1 MISYLTYESYDANIK
16 AMARREGA
24 VHVATTRR
32 KHGEKVYET
41 HLLRRTYREGGSVK
55 HETLGNISHL
65 PPNVIEMIRLA
76 LKGEA
81 FLPASSS
88 LEIVRSL
95 PHGHVACV
103 LGTMRKLGLEGTIA
117 SRPSRE
123 RDLVAA
129 MVAGRIIDP
138 SSKLACARALDP
150 ETATSSLGE
159 VLGVSGASEDD
170 LYRAMDWLCARQA
183 RIEAKLAARHLAHGS
198 LVLYDVSS
206 SYYTGS
212 SCPLADFGHSRD
224 GKKGFPQIN
233 YGLLCNREGIPV
245 AVEVFKGNVGDPSTL
260 GSAIEKIRSR
270 FELASVVLVGDR
282 GLITSARIEGE
293 LSGVEGL
300 KWITALKAPAIR
312 VLAEEGIIQPSLF
325 DKTDLAEISSPDYP
339 GERLIACHNPLLA
352 FDRARTR
359 QELLKATEAELDK
372 IVAATRRSKR
382 PLKGK
387 DKIALRVGRVIDRF
401 KVAKHFKLTITEE
414 AFSYERDESRIE
426 EEAALDG
433 IYVIRT
439 SLPAQ
444 ESSPEEAV
452 RAYKD
457 LSRVEQAFRCIKT
470 VDLKVRP
477 INHRK
482 PDRVRA
488 HVFICMLAY
497 YVEWHMR
504 RSLAPMLF
512 EEEERELAE
521 ALRESV
527 VAPAIRTP
535 SARRKAASKR
545 SEDGLPVH
553 SFQTLLSDLRTIA
566 KNRIHPVSQND
577 SGAFAFDLITK
588 PTPLQRKALDLLG
601 VSLTP

>member
-1 MISYLTYESYDANIK
+1 
-16 AMARREGA
+16 
-24 VHVATTRR
+24 
-32 KHGEKVYET
+32 VYET
-41 HLLRRTYREGGSVK
+41 HLLRRTFREGGKVK

-65 PPNVIEMIRLA
+65 PPEVIEMIRLA

-88 LEIVRSL
+88 LKITRSL

-103 LGTMRKLGLEGTIA
+103 LGTMRKLGLENILA

-129 MVAGRIIDP
+129 MVAGRILEP

-150 ETATSSLGE
+150 ETATSTLAE
-159 VLGVSGASEDD
+159 ALGVSGATEDE

-183 RIEAKLAARHLAHGS
+183 RIEVKLAKRHLEQGS
-198 LVLYDVSS
+198 LILYDVSS

-224 GKKGFPQIN
+224 GKRGFPQIN

-245 AVEVFKGNVGDPSTL
+245 AVEVFRGNTGDPSTL

-270 FELASVVLVGDR
+270 FGLASVVLVGDR
-282 GLITSARIEGE
+282 GLITSARITEE
-293 LSGVEGL
+293 LAGIEGL
-300 KWITALKAPAIR
+300 AWITALKAPAIR
-312 VLAEEGIIQPSLF
+312 ALAEEGVIQPSLF
-325 DKTDLAEISSPDYP
+325 DTTDLAEISSPDYP

-352 FDRARTR
+352 SERARTR
-359 QELLKATEAELDK
+359 QELLAATEAELDK
-372 IVAATRRSKR
+372 IVAATRRDKR
-382 PLKGK
+382 PLRGK
-387 DKIALRVGRVIDRF
+387 DKIALRVGRAIDRF
-401 KVAKHFKLTITEE
+401 KVAKHFKLNIGEE
-414 AFSYERDESRIE
+414 SFSYQRDEERIA

-439 SLPAQ
+439 SVPAQ

-457 LSRVEQAFRCIKT
+457 LARVEQAFRCLKT
-470 VDLKVRP
+470 VDLKARP
-477 INHRK
+477 IGHRR

-497 YVEWHMR
+497 YLEWHMR
-504 RSLAPMLF
+504 RCLAPILF
-512 EEEERELAE
+512 EEEERELAC

-527 VAPAIRTP
+527 VAPAQRTP
-535 SARRKAASKR
+535 AAKRKAAGKR
-545 SEDGLPVH
+545 TEDGLPVH
-553 SFQTLLSDLRTIA
+553 SFQTLLADLRTIA
-566 KNRIHPVSQND
+566 KNRVNPVGQYAE
-577 SGAFAFDLITK
+577 GAFAFDLITQ

-601 VSLTP
+601 VSLTL

>member
-1 MISYLTYESYDANIK
+1 
-16 AMARREGA
+16 MARREGA

-32 KHGEKVYET
+32 KYGDRVYET
-41 HLLRRTYREGGSVK
+41 HLLRRTYREGSKVK

-65 PPNVIEMIRLA
+65 PAHVIEMIRLA
-76 LKGEA
+76 LRGEA
-81 FLPASSS
+81 FLPAGSS

-103 LGTMRKLGLEGTIA
+103 LGTMRRLGLENIIA

-129 MVAGRIIDP
+129 MVAGRILEP

-150 ETATSSLGE
+150 ETATSTLGE
-159 VLGVSGASEDD
+159 ELGVAGASEDD

-183 RIEAKLAARHLAHGS
+183 RIEGKLSRRHLEEGS

-224 GKKGFPQIN
+224 GRKGFPQIN
-233 YGLLCNREGIPV
+233 YGLLCSRSGIPV
-245 AVEVFKGNVGDPSTL
+245 AVEVFEGNVGDPSTL
-260 GSAIEKIRSR
+260 ASAIAKIRSR
-270 FELASVVLVGDR
+270 FELESVVLVGDR
-282 GLITSARIEGE
+282 GLITSARIKEE
-293 LSGVEGL
+293 LQGIEGL

-312 VLAEEGIIQPSLF
+312 RLAEEGAIQPSLF
-325 DKTDLAEISSPDYP
+325 DATDLAEISSPDYP
-339 GERLIACHNPLLA
+339 GERLIACRNPFLA
-352 FDRARTR
+352 SDRARTR
-359 QELLKATEAELDK
+359 CELLAATEAELEK
-372 IVAATRRSKR
+372 IVQATKRSKR
-382 PLKGK
+382 PLRGK

-401 KVAKHFKLTITEE
+401 RVAKHFKLTITEE
-414 AFSYERDESRIE
+414 AFSFERDEKRIA

-439 SLPAQ
+439 SVPAQ
-444 ESSPEEAV
+444 KSSAEEAV

-457 LSRVEQAFRCIKT
+457 LSRVEQAFRCLKT

-477 INHRK
+477 IGHRR

-504 RSLAPMLF
+504 KSLAPMLF
-512 EEEERELAE
+512 DEEERELAE
-521 ALRESV
+521 ALRASV
-527 VAPAIRTP
+527 VAPAVRTP
-535 SARRKAASKR
+535 SAKRKAASKR

-553 SFQTLLSDLRTIA
+553 SFQTLLADLRTIA
-566 KNRIHPVSQND
+566 KNRIRPLDQEGSA
-577 SGAFAFDLITK
+577 AFAFDLITT

-601 VSLTP
+601 VPLAL

>member
-1 MISYLTYESYDANIK
+1 
-16 AMARREGA
+16 MAGREGA

-103 LGTMRKLGLEGTIA
+103 LGTMRSLGLEGVIS

-123 RDLVAA
+123 RDE
-129 MVAGRIIDP
+129 
-138 SSKLACARALDP
+138 K
-150 ETATSSLGE
+150 
-159 VLGVSGASEDD
+159 
-170 LYRAMDWLCARQA
+170 
-183 RIEAKLAARHLAHGS
+183 RIE
-198 LVLYDVSS
+198 D
-206 SYYTGS
+206 
-212 SCPLADFGHSRD
+212 
-224 GKKGFPQIN
+224 
-233 YGLLCNREGIPV
+233 
-245 AVEVFKGNVGDPSTL
+245 
-260 GSAIEKIRSR
+260 
-270 FELASVVLVGDR
+270 
-282 GLITSARIEGE
+282 
-293 LSGVEGL
+293 
-300 KWITALKAPAIR
+300 
-312 VLAEEGIIQPSLF
+312 
-325 DKTDLAEISSPDYP
+325 
-339 GERLIACHNPLLA
+339 
-352 FDRARTR
+352 
-359 QELLKATEAELDK
+359 
-372 IVAATRRSKR
+372 
-382 PLKGK
+382 
-387 DKIALRVGRVIDRF
+387 
-401 KVAKHFKLTITEE
+401 
-414 AFSYERDESRIE
+414 
-426 EEAALDG
+426 EAALDG

-439 SLPAQ
+439 SVPAQ

-452 RAYKD
+452 RACKD
-457 LSRVEQAFRCIKT
+457 LSRVEQAFCCLKT

-504 RSLAPMLF
+504 RSLAPVLF
-512 EEEERELAE
+512 DEEEREPAE

-527 VAPAIRTP
+527 AAPAARTP
-535 SARRKAASKR
+535 QAKRKAARKR
-545 SEDGLPVH
+545 SEEALPVH
-553 SFQTLLSDLRTIA
+553 SFQTLLADLRTIA
-566 KNRIHPVSQND
+566 RNRIHPTGQND
-577 SGAFAFDLITK
+577 SSAFAFDLTTT

-601 VSLTP
+601 VSLSM

>member
-1 MISYLTYESYDANIK
+1 
-16 AMARREGA
+16 MARREGA

-32 KHGEKVYET
+32 KNGEKVYET
-41 HLLRRTYREGGSVK
+41 HLLRRTYREGGRVK

-65 PPNVIEMIRLA
+65 PPHVIEMIRLA
-76 LKGEA
+76 LRGEA

-103 LGTMRKLGLEGTIA
+103 LGTMRKLGLEGLIA

-150 ETATSSLGE
+150 ETATSTLGE

-170 LYRAMDWLCARQA
+170 LYRAMDWLSKRQQ
-183 RIEAKLAARHLAHGS
+183 RIEAKLSRRHLKEGS

-212 SCPLADFGHSRD
+212 SCPLAEFGHSRD
-224 GKKGFPQIN
+224 GRKGFPQIN
-233 YGLLCNREGIPV
+233 YGLLCTREGIPV
-245 AVEVFKGNVGDPSTL
+245 AVEVFRGNTGDPSTL
-260 GSAIEKIRSR
+260 ASAIAKIRSR
-270 FELASVVLVGDR
+270 FGLASVALVGDR
-282 GLITSARIEGE
+282 GLITSARIKEE
-293 LSGVEGL
+293 LSGIEGL
-300 KWITALKAPAIR
+300 KWITALRAPAIR
-312 VLAEEGIIQPSLF
+312 ALAEEGVIQPSLF
-325 DKTDLAEISSPDYP
+325 DQTNLAEISSPDYP

-352 FDRARTR
+352 LERARTR
-359 QELLKATEAELDK
+359 QELLQATEAELEK
-372 IVAATRRSKR
+372 IVEATRRERR
-382 PLKGK
+382 PLRGK
-387 DKIALRVGRVIDRF
+387 DRIALRVGGVIDRF
-401 KVAKHFKLTITEE
+401 KVAKHFRLTITED
-414 AFSYERDESRIE
+414 AFSYERDGKRIA

-439 SLPAQ
+439 SVPAQ

-457 LSRVEQAFRCIKT
+457 LSHVEQAFRCLKT

-477 INHRK
+477 INHRR

-521 ALRESV
+521 ALRTSV
-527 VAPAIRTP
+527 VAPAARTP
-535 SARRKAASKR
+535 QARRKAASKR
-545 SEDGLPVH
+545 SEDGLPAH
-553 SFQTLLSDLRTIA
+553 SFQTLLSDLGTIA
-566 KNRIHPVSQND
+566 RNRINATAQEG
-577 SGAFAFDLITK
+577 SGAFAFDLITT

-601 VSLTP
+601 VSLSL

>member
-1 MISYLTYESYDANIK
+1 
-16 AMARREGA
+16 MAKREGA

-41 HLLRRTYREGGSVK
+41 HLLRRTYRCGGSVK

-81 FLPASSS
+81 FLPAGSH

-103 LGTMRKLGLEGTIA
+103 LGTMRKLGLEGIIA

-123 RDLVAA
+123 RSLVAA
-129 MVAGRIIDP
+129 MVASRILDP

-150 ETATSSLGE
+150 ETATSTLGE
-159 VLGVSGASEDD
+159 ALGVSGASEDD
-170 LYRAMDWLCARQA
+170 LYRAMDWLCARQQ

-212 SCPLADFGHSRD
+212 SCPLAEFGHSRD
-224 GKKGFPQIN
+224 AKKGFPQIN
-233 YGLLCNREGIPV
+233 YGLLCNREGIPI
-245 AVEVFKGNVGDPSTL
+245 AVEVFEGNTGDPSTL
-260 GSAIEKIRSR
+260 GSAVEKIRSR
-270 FELASVVLVGDR
+270 FKLKNVVLVGDR

-300 KWITALKAPAIR
+300 RWITALKAPAIR

-325 DKTDLAEISSPDYP
+325 DTTDLAEISSPDYP

-352 FDRARTR
+352 LDRARTR
-359 QELLKATEAELDK
+359 RELLAATEAELDK
-372 IVAATRRSKR
+372 IVQATRRGKR
-382 PLKGK
+382 PLRGK

-401 KVAKHFKLTITEE
+401 KVAKHFKLAITEE
-414 AFSYERDESRIE
+414 AFSYERDEKRIE

-439 SLPAQ
+439 SVPAQ

-457 LSRVEQAFRCIKT
+457 LSRVEQAFRCLKT

-477 INHRK
+477 INHRR

-504 RSLAPMLF
+504 ESLAPMLF

-527 VAPAIRTP
+527 VAPAARTP
-535 SARRKAASKR
+535 QAKRKAASKR

-553 SFQTLLSDLRTIA
+553 SFQTLLADLRTIA
-566 KNRIHPVSQND
+566 KNRIQPVGRHAE
-577 SGAFAFDLITK
+577 GAFAFDLVTK

-601 VSLTP
+601 VSLTL